1 MDYHNLI
8 LPAALA
14 VYMAFEYQRREQAHR
29 KRLELLKRD
38 IEPPEAPGGSVL
50 ARIITYGLTGL
61 LLLFMIYLFTRMG
74 LEMRAHSAAFL
85 LWPAAFFILLVFVI
99 LIVVRDIRTYQTD
112 HRS

>member
-8 LPAALA
+8 LPAALV
-14 VYMAFEYQRREQAHR
+14 VYAAFEYQRREQAHR

-50 ARIITYGLTGL
+50 ARIVTYGLTGL
-61 LLLFMIYLFTRMG
+61 LLMFMIYLFTRMG
-74 LEMRAHSAAFL
+74 IVMRAHSPAFL
-85 LWPAAFFILLVFVI
+85 LWPAAFAIILVFVVLI
-99 LIVVRDIRTYQTD
+99 LVRDIRTYRTD